1 MDESSR
7 PAVAV
12 AASGVSAVSWAAILA
27 GAAVAVAS
35 SLILFALAT
44 GLDLVAVSR
53 STGSGQ
59 VAVVAIG
66 LVVTQWVSAC
76 LGGYVTGRLRTR
88 WINTHTH
95 EVFFRDTVHGF
106 ITWCVATIVV
116 ASGIAAASGTH
127 QRFFGRTSFE
137 PSQTLLVQPSSA
149 QGSQIVTEQVSQVA
163 GELVIPPG
171 HESAQ
176 AGDAGFTEVRPR
188 QAAAP
193 GSIGHSLSPLY
204 DLAAAVR
211 TADIQPLEENESL
224 RRDAAATSIFTSLS
238 MLIGAFIA
246 SVSGALGGRLR
257 DEHP

>member
-176 AGDAGFTEVRPR
+176 AGDAGFTEVRAR
-188 QAAAP
+188 
-193 GSIGHSLSPLY
+193 
-204 DLAAAVR
+204 
-211 TADIQPLEENESL
+211 L
-224 RRDAAATSIFTSLS
+224 RRPVRSGTPSHPSTTWLPRCVPLTSSRS
-238 MLIGAFIA
+238 KKMRAY
-246 SVSGALGGRLR
+246 GGMQRQPRYLL
-257 DEHP
+257 HSPC